1 MIRQSVNPPELIVC
15 KGRRA
20 KWWIRK
26 GSPKR
31 GFTYWSCDGK
41 QVTDEAALER
51 VRSLVVPPAWKH
63 VRISPHPTS
72 KLQAIGVDARGRVQ
86 YLYHSKFAEIQAR
99 KKFSKIERFGEYMP
113 RLRAA
118 TNEHIALPGY
128 PKEKVLALMTRLIN
142 SLYIR
147 LGTDLSVREYRTYG
161 ITTLGN
167 RHVTFK
173 RGGVVI
179 FEFVGKKKIRHRKI
193 IVDQELASL
202 LKDIVAIG
210 RGRKLFQYLDED
222 GRAHPVTPA
231 LINNYIKSITAPEYS
246 AKDFRTWG
254 ATMLAALELAELGP
268 GGSDREIKKNVV
280 NVVKSVAEQLGNT
293 PAICRASYIH
303 PLILKAYE
311 QGITIENFTP
321 RRQRHLKRYEAEFEP
336 AEVSLLE
343 MFRRYSP

>member
-1 MIRQSVNPPELIVC
+1 MIPQSVNSPEHIVC

-20 KWWIRK
+20 KWWTRR
-26 GSPKR
+26 GSPRR
-31 GFTYWSCDGK
+31 GFTYWACDGK
-41 QVTDEAALER
+41 QVKDETALER
-51 VRSLVVPPAWKH
+51 IRALVVPPAWRH
-63 VRISPHPTS
+63 VRISPHATS
-72 KLQAIGVDARGRVQ
+72 KLQALGVDARGRVQ
-86 YLYHSKFAEIQAR
+86 YLYHPKFAEAQAR

-118 TNEHIALPGY
+118 TNDHIALDGY
-128 PKEKVLALMTRLIN
+128 PREKVLAVMTRLIN

-179 FEFVGKKKIRHRKI
+179 FDFVGKKKIQHRKV

-210 RGRKLFQYLDED
+210 RGRKLFQYLDEN
-222 GRAHPVTPA
+222 GRPHPVTPSQ
-231 LINNYIKSITAPEYS
+231 INNYIKAITAPAYS

-268 GGSDREIKKNVV
+268 AEDERQVKKNIVKVV
-280 NVVKSVAEQLGNT
+280 RSVADQLGNT

-321 RRQRHLKRYEAEFEP
+321 RRQRQLKRYEAEFEP

-343 MFRRYSP
+343 MFRRFTG